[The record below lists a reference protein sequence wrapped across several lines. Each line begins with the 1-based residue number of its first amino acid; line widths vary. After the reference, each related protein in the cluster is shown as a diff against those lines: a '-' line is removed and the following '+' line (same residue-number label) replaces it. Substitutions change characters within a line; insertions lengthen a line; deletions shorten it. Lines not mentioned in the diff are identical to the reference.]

1 MNTHL
6 MRRKRT
12 RGTARMKHFRS
23 DANGLSAVFQSFRAA
38 KTRGPAR
45 LKRYLR
51 IARAQS

>member
-6 MRRKRT
+6 LRRKRT

-23 DANGLSAVFQSFRAA
+23 DANGISTVFQSFRNTRTRGAA
-38 KTRGPAR
+38 K

-51 IARAQS
+51 IARAQA

>member
-6 MRRKRT
+6 LRRKRT
-12 RGTARMKHFRS
+12 RGSGRMTHLAS
-23 DANGLSAVFQSFRAA
+23 APNEHSAVLQSFRNARMRSAA
-38 KTRGPAR
+38 K

>member
-6 MRRKRT
+6 LRRKRT
-12 RGTARMKHFRS
+12 RGAGRMTHLSSASTERS
-23 DANGLSAVFQSFRAA
+23 TVSQSFRNARTRSAA
-38 KTRGPAR
+38 K